1 MEMGT
6 ALREADSALQTPRS
20 SSNCAKQLQE
30 RNTSRNGK
38 MFPLIFLGLVP
49 SKKSPGRGRGAGA
62 PHDTRARCR
71 PREQG
76 QQGNVRGVV
85 SDTSGTGT
93 TTARGTRRGQQHR
106 LPRWK
111 PAPLPA
117 PKPVAALETTSST
130 S

>member
-49 SKKSPGRGRGAGA
+49 SKKALEGGGGPGLPAT
-62 PHDTRARCR
+62 P
-71 PREQG
+71 
-76 QQGNVRGVV
+76 VRGVGPMSRV
-85 SDTSGTGT
+85 S
-93 TTARGTRRGQQHR
+93 RGTSAA
-106 LPRWK
+106 LCPTPAA
-111 PAPLPA
+111 PAPPLPGA
-117 PKPVAALETTSST
+117 PGVGSSIG
-130 S
+130 SPGGNRPRSQRQNQ